1 MMGRALQRRVGAIK
15 KKGKK
20 APRRDRRRSA
30 AGSARKRRGAQRGK
44 RQSRSNDGG
53 CQVLGGSDF
62 IWLTSSDRGR
72 YLSPTLYPG
81 SSQCRSSGNAA
92 TSRLSAAFSNGM
104 QVYFAPDSSAICAL
118 AAATR
123 SSFVFAWPA
132 RPQWE
137 GLIAAR
143 LRADGWPEDSVAE
156 TASATLALI
165 EGALLLA
172 RVSGHVSHLAH
183 AKRASVSLLTV
194 APVPGGN

>member
-1 MMGRALQRRVGAIK
+1 VLSNGAWKGSAKQAGDALG
-15 KKGKK
+15 
-20 APRRDRRRSA
+20 RDRR
-30 AGSARKRRGAQRGK
+30 GSAITQHEGNVLQWE
-44 RQSRSNDGG
+44 RQTRSNDGG
-53 CQVLGGSDF
+53 RQVLGGSDF